1 MQIKK
6 LCIDVFL
13 FLGKSVGTTI
23 QTPWGRIDKSSLN
36 RSASSQ
42 LGMVELQM
50 SYDYNANILYVTII
64 QAKNLKTFSG
74 AVAKPDAFILGYLL
88 PQRSMNSMR
97 KTCYVM
103 ESSSPFWNQTFV
115 YPKLTLSQLRSCYL
129 EISAWSYNYHTAN
142 EFLGEITLDL
152 SGET

>member
-1 MQIKK
+1 MI
-6 LCIDVFL
+6 
-13 FLGKSVGTTI
+13 
-23 QTPWGRIDKSSLN
+23 
-36 RSASSQ
+36 
-42 LGMVELQM
+42 ELQM
-50 SYDYNANILYVTII
+50 SYDYNANILYMTII

-88 PQRSMNSMR
+88 PMQHSRNAYAMSTMR

-115 YPKLTLSQLRSCYL
+115 YPKLTLNQLRSCYL
-129 EISAWSYNYHTAN
+129 EISAWSYNHHVAN

-152 SGET
+152 SGE